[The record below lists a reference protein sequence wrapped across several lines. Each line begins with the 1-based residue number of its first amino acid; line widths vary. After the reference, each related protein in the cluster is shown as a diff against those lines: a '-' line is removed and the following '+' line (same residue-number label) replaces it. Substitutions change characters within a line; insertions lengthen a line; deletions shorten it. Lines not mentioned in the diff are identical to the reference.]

1 MQVSKDAAGRL
12 PVSFFT
18 GNTLMASVF
27 SGDGDIISMAP
38 AFARTLL
45 GSEAGVHPAPPR
57 HVRDVL
63 GEEGARER
71 VRYFRE
77 VIDTGK
83 PMVLRCVIRGVQHIT
98 HLYPAVDE
106 TRPDQ
111 TLVGALHEVVE
122 GVVDPAQFA
131 DFNYV
136 EATWNDYGR
145 IAELSPRESEV
156 AVRIGLGMDAK
167 EIAEALTRS
176 LDTVT
181 SHKRA
186 VYAKLGC
193 DSQLKAALIIR
204 RCGLTQRDV
213 PRIARQQQC
222 SCGGRAN
229 TAATEG

>member
-1 MQVSKDAAGRL
+1 
-12 PVSFFT
+12 
-18 GNTLMASVF
+18 MASVF
-27 SGDGDIISMAP
+27 TADGDILYMSP
-38 AFARTLL
+38 AFTRTLL
-45 GSEAGVHPAPPR
+45 GPEAADGAAVGR
-57 HVRDVL
+57 NLRQLL
-63 GEEGARER
+63 GEESGRER
-71 VRYFRE
+71 IGYLQE
-77 VIDTGK
+77 VIATRK
-83 PMVLRCVIRGVQHIT
+83 HMVVRCVIRGVQHIT
-98 HLYPAVDE
+98 HFYPAVDLANPGE
-106 TRPDQ
+106 TV
-111 TLVGALHEVVE
+111 VGALHEVFE
-122 GVVDPAQFA
+122 GVVDPTQFE

-181 SHKRA
+181 SHKKA

-213 PRIARQQQC
+213 PRIARQQH
-222 SCGGRAN
+222 G
-229 TAATEG
+229 